1 MTAFRLIQI
10 TDCHL
15 SPRFP
20 RFTAN
25 FQRVSE
31 YITAA
36 RPDLVINTGDLA
48 FDGPGHPDELVFA
61 RSLHDALPIACRY
74 LPGNHDIGDN
84 PTLVAPPPS
93 RLVSEPNRQA
103 FLAAFGHDRWRFNA
117 AGWSFIG
124 LNSLI
129 MNSGL
134 ACEEEQFDWLAEQLA
149 SLDGRPLALF
159 VHKPLDQTIPDDPEL
174 AATSI
179 RFTPMPART
188 RLTEMLSHV
197 DLRLVACGHVHQ
209 RRDYTWRSTRHI
221 WAPSSSFVIR
231 SDARQSLVGVK
242 EVGLVEYHFQPDG
255 FEVRHSRAPGQ
266 VDIDLFELID
276 EKGEPKSQQP

>member
-20 RFTAN
+20 RFVEN
-25 FQRVSE
+25 FQRVSD
-31 YITAA
+31 YIDAA

-48 FDGPGHPDELVFA
+48 FDGPGHPDELAFA
-61 RSLHDALPIACRY
+61 RSLHDALPVACRY

-93 RLVSEPNRQA
+93 QLISEPNRQT

-134 ACEEEQFDWLAEQLA
+134 ACEEEQFDWLAEQLS

-159 VHKPLDQTIPDDPEL
+159 VHKPLYQNAPSDPEL

-179 RFTPMPART
+179 RFTPMPARA
-188 RLTEMLSHV
+188 RLTAMLRDV
-197 DLRLVACGHVHQ
+197 DLRLVACCHVHQ

-231 SDARQSLVGVK
+231 SNETQSLVGVK

-266 VDIDLFELID
+266 SDIDLFGMVD
-276 EKGEPKSQQP
+276 EKGEPRA

>member
-20 RFTAN
+20 QFTDN
-25 FQRVSE
+25 FQHVSD
-31 YITAA
+31 YISAA

-48 FDGPGHPDELVFA
+48 FDGPGHPDELAFA
-61 RSLHDALPIACRY
+61 RSLHDALPVACRY

-84 PTLVAPPPS
+84 PTRVAPPAD
-93 RLVSEPNRQA
+93 LVSEPNRQA
-103 FLAAFGHDRWRFNA
+103 FLAAFGHDRWRFDA
-117 AGWSFIG
+117 AGWSFVG

-134 ACEEEQFDWLAEQLA
+134 ACEDEQFDWLAEQLS

-159 VHKPLDQTIPDDPEL
+159 VHKPLYQNAPDDPEL

-179 RFTPMPART
+179 RFTPMPARA
-188 RLTEMLSHV
+188 RLIKMLSHV

-209 RRDYTWRSTRHI
+209 RRDYTWRNTRHI
-221 WAPSSSFVIR
+221 WAPSSSFIIR
-231 SDARQSLVGVK
+231 SPEKQSLVGVK

-266 VDIDLFELID
+266 SDIDLFEEID
-276 EKGEPKSQQP
+276 ETGEPRAK